1 MLDHLSVEEIQKNIN
16 NRQISIKEVLFY
28 YLERIEKFNK
38 DINAIV
44 LQKDRE
50 LLIKEAEQKDNLK
63 NTKKILNGLPIAV
76 KDLSDVVGLKTT
88 YGYEGS
94 KNNSPK
100 KNSLFV
106 DKLIDNGAIIIGK
119 TNTAELGV
127 GGHTTNRLFGPTSN
141 VYNFEKSAAGS
152 SGGASS
158 AVAAGLLPF
167 ADGTDQMGSCRGP
180 AAYANIYGYR
190 PTPGLISVDRG
201 NQISKIPIL
210 TTPGCLAKSPS
221 DMAFLLDEIIGSDT
235 RDNYSFDLKELF
247 KNQKIKDEDL
257 TNIKIGWL
265 SNMNNNYKIET
276 KILDMC
282 ESQLKK
288 LENLY
293 VKIERLKPDFDN
305 EALWNSWIT
314 FRSKSIYEDTLAMNI
329 KDINTMTYQAIW
341 EYNHGKN
348 IKNEDLDSAYKQKK
362 RCEEQIENIFKNFDF
377 LALPS
382 AQLFPF
388 DKNQQFPKKIN
399 SFQLDT
405 YHRWLEIFIL
415 SSLLELPT
423 FTIPVGFNELG
434 MPMGMQIIGKRKS
447 DLQLFAFAKKYEEI
461 FNFSKIKPLLD

>member
-1 MLDHLSVEEIQKNIN
+1 
-16 NRQISIKEVLFY
+16 
-28 YLERIEKFNK
+28 
-38 DINAIV
+38 
-44 LQKDRE
+44 
-50 LLIKEAEQKDNLK
+50 
-63 NTKKILNGLPIAV
+63 
-76 KDLSDVVGLKTT
+76 
-88 YGYEGS
+88 
-94 KNNSPK
+94 
-100 KNSLFV
+100 
-106 DKLIDNGAIIIGK
+106 
-119 TNTAELGV
+119 
-127 GGHTTNRLFGPTSN
+127 
-141 VYNFEKSAAGS
+141 
-152 SGGASS
+152 
-158 AVAAGLLPF
+158 
-167 ADGTDQMGSCRGP
+167 
-180 AAYANIYGYR
+180 
-190 PTPGLISVDRG
+190 
-201 NQISKIPIL
+201 
-210 TTPGCLAKSPS
+210 
-221 DMAFLLDEIIGSDT
+221 
-235 RDNYSFDLKELF
+235 
-247 KNQKIKDEDL
+247 
-257 TNIKIGWL
+257 
-265 SNMNNNYKIET
+265 MNNNYKIET

-388 DKNQQFPKKIN
+388 DKNQQFPEKIN

-415 SSLLELPT
+415 SSLLDLPT
-423 FTIPVGFNELG
+423 FTVPVGFDELG

-461 FNFSKIKPLLD
+461 FNFSKFKPLLD

>member
-1 MLDHLSVEEIQKNIN
+1 M
-16 NRQISIKEVLFY
+16 
-28 YLERIEKFNK
+28 
-38 DINAIV
+38 
-44 LQKDRE
+44 
-50 LLIKEAEQKDNLK
+50 
-63 NTKKILNGLPIAV
+63 
-76 KDLSDVVGLKTT
+76 
-88 YGYEGS
+88 
-94 KNNSPK
+94 
-100 KNSLFV
+100 
-106 DKLIDNGAIIIGK
+106 
-119 TNTAELGV
+119 
-127 GGHTTNRLFGPTSN
+127 FGPTSN
-141 VYNFEKSAAGS
+141 YYDNTKSAAGS
-152 SGGASS
+152 SGGAST
-158 AVAAGLLPF
+158 AVAAGLIPF

-201 NQISKIPIL
+201 NQLSKIPIL

-221 DMAFLLDEIIGSDT
+221 DMAFLLDEMIGSDT

-348 IKNEDLDSAYKQKK
+348 IKDEDLDSAYKQKK

-388 DKNQQFPKKIN
+388 DKNQQFPEKIN

-423 FTIPVGFNELG
+423 FTIPVGFDELG

-461 FNFSKIKPLLD
+461 FNFSKFKPLLD